1 VSDVLAYLYG
11 TRISGLLVGG
21 EISKEIRGEI
31 GQESDHVIDLSM
43 RLVDNINKIMINNY
57 KH

>member
-1 VSDVLAYLYG
+1 
-11 TRISGLLVGG
+11 VGG

-57 KH
+57 KHK